1 MNPFRKFV
9 VVGALSLALSPLV
22 GPVWGQGE
30 VVEKGTGKGG
40 RAVTV
45 TVQFAPVGK
54 QSYSATVP
62 RASEGYVAVP
72 IPVSE
77 AGRWIVSVSRTERTF
92 HIEATDPAI
101 WSVGTK
107 DSAPGPVTVFVGDF
121 EAVYGKP
128 ITVLRTS
135 AYTLEVTVTEE

>member
-1 MNPFRKFV
+1 M
-9 VVGALSLALSPLV
+9 ASPV
-22 GPVWGQGE
+22 FGQG
-30 VVEKGTGKGG
+30 GAPDKGG
-40 RAVTV
+40 GKAPRAVTV

-62 RASEGYVAVP
+62 RAAEGYVAVP

-101 WSVGTK
+101 WSVGSK
-107 DSAPGPVTVFVGDF
+107 DVAPGPVTVFVGDF